1 MAAPQLERLKYN
13 LSLCSGGLE
22 SSTMA
27 KYTPQPK
34 VILPLFFSS
43 SELPTGFLNV
53 NVLDS

>member
-13 LSLCSGGLE
+13 LSLCSGALE

-27 KYTPQPK
+27 KYTPPPK
-34 VILPLFFSS
+34 VILTLFFSS
-43 SELPTGFLNV
+43 SELPKGFFNI

>member
-27 KYTPQPK
+27 KYTPPPK